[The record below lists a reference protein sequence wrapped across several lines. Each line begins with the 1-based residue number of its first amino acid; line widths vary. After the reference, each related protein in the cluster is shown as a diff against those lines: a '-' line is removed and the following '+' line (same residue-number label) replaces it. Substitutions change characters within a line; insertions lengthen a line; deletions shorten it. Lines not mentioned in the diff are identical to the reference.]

1 MNLPSNRAQV
11 EFLTHIQ
18 VSLSEGG
25 FTASY
30 KFALLLAL
38 ADKAVEMADYVVRPR
53 CPETETRGAERV
65 RSGGPRPS

>member
-1 MNLPSNRAQV
+1 MSPPSERAQV

-18 VSLSEGG
+18 RLLSEGG

-38 ADKAVEMADYVVRPR
+38 ADIAVEMGDD
-53 CPETETRGAERV
+53 
-65 RSGGPRPS
+65 SGHLCT